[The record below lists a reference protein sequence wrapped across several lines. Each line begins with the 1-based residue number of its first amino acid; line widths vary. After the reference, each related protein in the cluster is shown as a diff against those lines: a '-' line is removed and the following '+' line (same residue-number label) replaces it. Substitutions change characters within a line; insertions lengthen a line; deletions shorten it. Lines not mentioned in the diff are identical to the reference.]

1 MYKINVFTAKRSLS
15 WVQQLEKIKP
25 AFCKFHYYA
34 YNDNAHLHELLE
46 KHLDGGD
53 GALFSG
59 QIPYFFAKSYFQE
72 VTVPMHYFDISE
84 RDFYRTV
91 TELFYEKKIAMNR
104 IAIDFCYEENGYLGI
119 HEWSIGEKPFLFS
132 QTMSEFASSDIID
145 KAAEWHIQ
153 LHNENKV
160 ELSFTRIAEIRERL
174 ALQNIP
180 FIAFY
185 PSLYAMQLTLDHFVK
200 QLQIRQLNQ
209 NKVVVVH
216 ILIPI
221 DKSNLDDLEYRQIAL
236 YKAILDFK
244 QLYASS
250 FIVHREASFL
260 AIITTYQQFLSTTDQ
275 YTHCQLVDFLNDKLS
290 FPVKIG
296 WGIGDSLIESQE
308 FAKKAATLCSSKE
321 TQGYII
327 ENTREIGPLLYA
339 TKLQFDDEKQQY
351 LKTLSTTYDIPLLQL
366 QKIDA
371 MLEKLTTTIV
381 SGELLSTHLGITV
394 RSANRILK
402 QLHEKNLAHELPSNT
417 SSTRG
422 RPKKYYQITLTNK
435 DIN

>member
-1 MYKINVFTAKRSLS
+1 MYKINVFTAKLSLS

-25 AFCKFHYYA
+25 SFCEFHYYA
-34 YNDNAHLHELLE
+34 YTDFEDLYALLE
-46 KHLDGGD
+46 QHLAVGD

-59 QIPYFFAKSYFQE
+59 QIPYFFAQTRFQE
-72 VTVPMHYFDISE
+72 ATVPMLYFDISE
-84 RDFYRTV
+84 RDFYHAL
-91 TELFYEKKIAMNR
+91 TELFYEKKIAMDR

-119 HEWSIGEKPFLFS
+119 HEWSIGKKPYLFS
-132 QTMSEFASSDIID
+132 QTMNEFASNDIID
-145 KAAEWHIQ
+145 KAADWHIQ
-153 LHNENKV
+153 LHTENKV
-160 ELSFTRIAEIRERL
+160 DLSFTRVAEMRERL
-174 ALQNIP
+174 ARHNIP

-185 PSLYAMQLTLDHFVK
+185 PSPYAMQLTLDNLVH
-200 QLQIRQLNQ
+200 QLQLQQLNQ

-221 DKSNLDDLEYRQIAL
+221 DKANIDELEYRQIAL

-244 QLYASS
+244 QMYANS
-250 FIVHREASFL
+250 FIVHREASSI
-260 AIITTYQQFLSTTDQ
+260 AIITTYKHFLTTTNS
-275 YTHCQLVDFLNDKLS
+275 YTHCHLVDFLDDKLS

-296 WGIGDSLIESQE
+296 WGIGNSLLESQE

-327 ENTREIGPLLYA
+327 ENGREIGPLLYG
-339 TKLQFDDEKQQY
+339 TLLQFDDEKQQH
-351 LKTLSTTYDIPLLQL
+351 LKNLSAAYDIPLLQL
-366 QKIDA
+366 QKIEV

-402 QLHEKNLAHELPSNT
+402 QLQEKSLADELPNIT
-417 SSTRG
+417 SATRG
-422 RPKKYYQITLTNK
+422 RPKKYYQIKLY
-435 DIN
+435 

>member
-25 AFCKFHYYA
+25 SFCEFHYYA
-34 YNDNAHLHELLE
+34 YTDFEHLNELLE
-46 KHLDGGD
+46 KYLEGGD
-53 GALFSG
+53 GTLFSG
-59 QIPYFFAKSYFQE
+59 QIPYFYAQTHFQE
-72 VTVPMHYFDISE
+72 ATVPMHYFDISE

-119 HEWSIGEKPFLFS
+119 HEWSIGKKPYLFS
-132 QTMSEFASSDIID
+132 QTMSEYASSDIVD
-145 KAAEWHIQ
+145 KAAEWHLQ
-153 LHNENKV
+153 LHKENKV
-160 ELSFTRIAEIRERL
+160 DLSFTRIAEIRERL
-174 ALQNIP
+174 ADQNIP

-185 PSLYAMQLTLDHFVK
+185 PSQYAMQLTLDHFLN

-221 DKSNLDDLEYRQIAL
+221 DKSNIEDLEYRQIAL
-236 YKAILDFK
+236 YKTILDFK

-250 FIVHREASFL
+250 FIVHREASFI
-260 AIITTYQQFLSTTDQ
+260 AIITTYKQFLSTTNR
-275 YTHCQLVDFLNDKLS
+275 YSHCHLVDFLNEKLS
-290 FPVKIG
+290 FPVRIG

-327 ENTREIGPLLYA
+327 ENSREIGPLLYG
-339 TKLQFDDEKQQY
+339 TMLQFDDEKQQH
-351 LKTLSTTYDIPLLQL
+351 LKNLSTTYDIPLLQL
-366 QKIDA
+366 QKIEA

-417 SSTRG
+417 STTRG
-422 RPKKYYQITLTNK
+422 RPKKYYQIHLY
-435 DIN
+435 